1 MNSITDNNE
10 FWRIIESLLSDKI
23 KAQTEISLVEND

>member
-1 MNSITDNNE
+1 MNSITDNKE

-23 KAQTEISLVEND
+23 TVQTKLSLVEND